1 MIFTFKRFVIII
13 FFLAILTSFNSC
25 LYVSV
30 LIMAREQKTTFGKWE
45 SGKYKTRIQRRIGW
59 AGSHYYHCRVKV
71 KRLGGLYYRTVVAKT
86 FSREKYAACLIKYPF
101 HNDTIAVDVCRRNTF
116 LVK

>member
-101 HNDTIAVDVCRRNTF
+101 QKDTIAVNVCQKTTS
-116 LVK
+116 LIK